1 MKHRINSKLL
11 ELLLIALITGTFFVP
26 RLGTDSASALSSPS
40 HPNASSAECA
50 IPVGIFV
57 TSIYAVDFQA
67 EKYTIVFWLWS
78 TYPTEAMKQI
88 AGEDYVP
95 FNKIEIVNAQN
106 KIISATDQY
115 VIENADGTTYTIAK
129 FTATVI
135 QHWDVRNFPFDRQN
149 LNLVI
154 ESVGLPSNVIS
165 FVPDT
170 ENSMISEEL
179 KLSGWNVGNLQ
190 LDALDYT
197 YQSTF
202 GDPSQ
207 QLGVYPRIVASIPIH
222 RIGFRLFINAF
233 LGFFISFLIVALL
246 YLLHVDSRLGLIM
259 TALFAAVGNKYT
271 IDTYFPNQPAFS
283 LSDLIQIC
291 TFGMIAV
298 GLISTV
304 ISLRLVKAG
313 NENSSQILDR
323 LALTLIVPAYI
334 LIVGIG
340 TFLAIR
346 G

>member
-1 MKHRINSKLL
+1 MKRRIYSILF
-11 ELLLIALITGTFFVP
+11 ELIILGTIIGSFFVP
-26 RLGTDSASALSSPS
+26 SLGTGTAQAADS
-40 HPNASSAECA
+40 NAPCQ

-57 TSIYAVDFQA
+57 TSIYGIDFQT
-67 EKYTIVFWLWS
+67 EKFTIVFWLWS
-78 TYPTEAMKQI
+78 TYPTETMKQI

-106 KIISATDQY
+106 KIISPTDQY
-115 VIENADGTTYTIAK
+115 VIENGDGTTYTIAK

-154 ESVGLPSNVIS
+154 ESVGLPSNMIS
-165 FVPDT
+165 FIPDAR
-170 ENSMISEEL
+170 NSMISEEL
-179 KLSGWNVGNLQ
+179 KLSGWNVGSLK

-197 YQSTF
+197 YKSTF

-207 QLGVYPRIVASIPIH
+207 QVGVYPRIVASVPIH
-222 RIGFRLFINAF
+222 RIGSRLFINAF
-233 LGFFISFLIVALL
+233 LGFFISFLIVAML
-246 YLLHVDSRLGLIM
+246 YLLQVDSRLGLIM

-291 TFGMIAV
+291 SF
-298 GLISTV
+298 GLIAIGLVTTV
-304 ISLRLVKAG
+304 ISLRLVKVG
-313 NENSSQILDR
+313 KEDTSKKLDQF
-323 LALTLIVPAYI
+323 ALTFIVPSYLL
-334 LIVGIG
+334 LIGIG